1 MTKARIL
8 ADYVAGGT
16 TAAEF
21 DYMDGVTSNVQ
32 TQLTAKAP
40 LASPVL
46 VTPNLGTPSAGVMTN
61 MTGAVTASIVD
72 DAVTGAKIENNP
84 TIAGNL
90 TVTGDIVPSTA
101 LSHRNMII
109 NSGMTVHQRSGTTTF
124 NNNQSYS
131 LDRFQGFASAGGTY
145 TITQD
150 TSTPSGQGFINSLKV
165 TVTIADSSLASGDYY
180 VIDQRIEGNAFA
192 QAGFGASGAKAV
204 TLSFW
209 VRSSVTGSHGGSLSN
224 SATNRSYPYTYT
236 VDSTDTW
243 EYKTITIVGDTTGTW
258 LTTTGVGARLYWGL
272 GVGTTSSGT
281 ADNWAGAEYRSAS
294 STVAPISTGSA
305 TWYIT
310 GVQLELGSS
319 ATPFEHRSYG
329 EELLRCQRYYTR
341 MNSINGYTAF
351 ASGHM
356 NNTTQA
362 NCYLQ
367 YPTTMRGTPAFVSSG
382 VSMNCD
388 GTLSSMASVNFYPG
402 TNSCLYQPTADT
414 AQSVGEGVCCF
425 GNSNVNAYISIDSEL

>member
-1 MTKARIL
+1 
-8 ADYVAGGT
+8 
-16 TAAEF
+16 
-21 DYMDGVTSNVQ
+21 MDGVTSNVQ

-192 QAGFGASGAKAV
+192 QAGFG
-204 TLSFW
+204 L
-209 VRSSVTGSHGGSLSN
+209 
-224 SATNRSYPYTYT
+224 
-236 VDSTDTW
+236 
-243 EYKTITIVGDTTGTW
+243 
-258 LTTTGVGARLYWGL
+258 
-272 GVGTTSSGT
+272 
-281 ADNWAGAEYRSAS
+281 
-294 STVAPISTGSA
+294 
-305 TWYIT
+305 
-310 GVQLELGSS
+310 
-319 ATPFEHRSYG
+319 
-329 EELLRCQRYYTR
+329 
-341 MNSINGYTAF
+341 
-351 ASGHM
+351 
-356 NNTTQA
+356 
-362 NCYLQ
+362 
-367 YPTTMRGTPAFVSSG
+367 
-382 VSMNCD
+382 
-388 GTLSSMASVNFYPG
+388 
-402 TNSCLYQPTADT
+402 
-414 AQSVGEGVCCF
+414 
-425 GNSNVNAYISIDSEL
+425 